1 MSTGPTQIA
10 HIQPVCSC
18 LRCFFPTNCVSN
30 FAVHSRN
37 VSKNQYNYSSMTA
50 DRWERIKAV
59 FDAALEIGQNDR
71 ASFLNRE
78 CEGDTD
84 LRLEIDRL
92 LAEFEQAGNCLD
104 EPVAHFNHTFAPGD
118 VAAGRYRI
126 IRLLG
131 RGGMG
136 EVYQAVDQLLNE
148 GIALKTLRADL
159 SYDQSVARRFHSE
172 IQLARKVTHPSVCRV
187 FEVGVHELAGENRAA
202 LHFFTMQLL
211 EGETLAARI
220 RRAGRLPAAE
230 AFPFIV
236 QMAEGLHAAHKAG
249 IIHRDF
255 KSANVMI
262 SGGGA
267 VITDFGLAGL
277 EPGPSTAT
285 SAGSVSS
292 GARIAGTVAY
302 MSPEQ
307 MMGERITPAS
317 DIYSLGIVLFEMA
330 TGRLP
335 FEEGHI
341 IQSAVQRVR
350 GRPLPLRESAPDID
364 PRWEFAIRRCMA
376 VEPDRRFSSVA
387 EVAALFQE
395 HGWRPPP
402 LYWSRRKWARA
413 AALVGLPIA
422 GGGGVWMWS
431 RRPYIPKPEALAW
444 YQRGV
449 EALRS
454 ATAQAARRNLEKAVE
469 TDPHYAPAYASLAA
483 AYGDLDASEPAK
495 ETMLK
500 AVSVAQDERLSQTD
514 AVRVK
519 ALQYVISR
527 DFDRARPLFEQL
539 VSAAPEPGKAGAYV
553 DLAWLAWKR
562 QDTPA
567 MILPLQQANRLD
579 PTHAG
584 AKLWMAFAVDRQGKK
599 DAAQTLFA
607 EAESLFQSASDYDG
621 VVETLLQRAISLGRT
636 NRAAE
641 ALALA
646 NRGMAVANS
655 TGDLHHQIQLQL
667 ALALAYRTLG
677 QIERS
682 QQVAAAAVKMA
693 LENKMDQP
701 AAIGLLDL
709 GNAYFQRDEPE
720 EAERYFRQGL
730 EFASRAR
737 ALFSEARAQVSLA
750 SLCDKY
756 DRPTEVAPY
765 LQPALSFFRG
775 AGYRREALQSN
786 LILGGAQETLAQFEE
801 SEKTQ
806 REAIRMAEQLH
817 DAEQTGMGRLYLSSV
832 LAKSAR
838 WPESLA
844 EKSQALGIFGDMRGG
859 LRAAYTLISRG
870 RLQAQMGRFEQAA
883 ADLAQARAKVEKL
896 EGRQAQ
902 LRARL
907 VLSSAE
913 MAGYQIHW
921 GETLQLARQA
931 AASDGGIVEVIE
943 AEMLAGLAMIHTGL
957 VQPGLTAV
965 RHAILASERKSQ
977 PYLAARGKLELATAL
992 WVNARALDAQSFA
1005 QTALAFFGPRRNWE
1019 AVWRCHRVLAIDD
1032 HSGLARAA
1040 LEEGK
1045 RLWPEKVMGSYLRR
1059 PDIQKLALP

>member
-1 MSTGPTQIA
+1 
-10 HIQPVCSC
+10 
-18 LRCFFPTNCVSN
+18 
-30 FAVHSRN
+30 
-37 VSKNQYNYSSMTA
+37 MTA

-59 FDAALEIGQNDR
+59 FDSALGISQSDR
-71 ASFLNRE
+71 ASFLDRE
-78 CEGDTD
+78 CEGDPD
-84 LRLEIDRL
+84 LRREIDRL
-92 LAEFEQAGNCLD
+92 LVEFEQTESCLD
-104 EPVAHFNHTFAPGD
+104 EPVAHLNHTFAPDD

-126 IRLLG
+126 VRLLG

-136 EVYQAVDQLLNE
+136 EVYEAVDQLLNE
-148 GIALKTLRADL
+148 SIALKTLRADL
-159 SYDQSVARRFHSE
+159 SYDQSMARRFQSE
-172 IQLARKVTHPSVCRV
+172 IQLARKVTHPNVCRV
-187 FEVGVHELAGENRAA
+187 FEVGVHEHAGESGAP

-220 RRAGRLPAAE
+220 RRAGRLPATE
-230 AFPFIV
+230 AFPFIA
-236 QMAEGLHAAHKAG
+236 QMAEGLHAAHRAG

-262 SGGGA
+262 SGGCA

-277 EPGPSTAT
+277 QRGRSEAVST
-285 SAGSVSS
+285 GSVSS

-350 GRPLPLRESAPDID
+350 GQPLPLRESAPDID

-376 VEPDRRFSSVA
+376 VEPDKRFSSA
-387 EVAALFQE
+387 SEVAGLFHE

-402 LYWSRRKWARA
+402 LYWSRRKWVKVA
-413 AALVGLPIA
+413 AMSGLPVA
-422 GGGGVWMWS
+422 TGCGLWLWS
-431 RRPYIPKPEALAW
+431 RRPYVPKPQALVW

-454 ATAQAARRNLEKAVE
+454 ATAQAARRDLEKAVE
-469 TDPHYAPAYASLAA
+469 TDPHYAPAYACLAA
-483 AYGDLDASEPAK
+483 AYGDLDASERAE

-500 AVSVAQDERLSQTD
+500 AVSVAQDERLSQAD

-519 ALQYVISR
+519 ALQYVIAR

-539 VSAAPEPGKAGAYV
+539 VSAAPERGKAGAYV

-562 QDTPA
+562 QDTPG
-567 MILPLQQANRLD
+567 MIPPLQQASRID

-599 DAAQTLFA
+599 DAAQRLFA

-641 ALALA
+641 ALTLA
-646 NRGMAVANS
+646 NRGMAVATS
-655 TGDLHHQIQLQL
+655 TGDLHHEIQLQL

-677 QIERS
+677 QTSRS
-682 QQVAAAAVKMA
+682 QQVAEAAVKMA
-693 LENKMDQP
+693 VENKMDQP

-720 EAERYFRQGL
+720 ESERYFLQGL
-730 EFASRAR
+730 EFATRGR
-737 ALFSEARAQVSLA
+737 ALFSEARARLSLA
-750 SLCDKY
+750 SLSDKY
-756 DRPTEVAPY
+756 DRPGDVAQY
-765 LQPALSFFRG
+765 LQPALAFFRG
-775 AGYRREALQSN
+775 AGYRREAMQASL
-786 LILGGAQETLAQFEE
+786 LLGGAQESLAQFEE
-801 SEKTQ
+801 AEKTQ
-806 REAIRMAEQLH
+806 RAAIRLAEQLH
-817 DAEQTGMGRLYLSSV
+817 DAEQTGLAHLYLSSV
-832 LAKSAR
+832 MAKSGR

-844 EKSQALGIFGDMRGG
+844 EKNQALAIFGDMRGG
-859 LRAAYTLISRG
+859 YRAAYTLLARG
-870 RLQAQMGRFEQAA
+870 RLQAQMGRFDEAA
-883 ADLAQARAKVEKL
+883 VDLAQARAKVEKL
-896 EGRQAQ
+896 EGKQAQ

-907 VLSSAE
+907 ELGSAE
-913 MAGYQIHW
+913 IASYQTNW
-921 GETLQLARQA
+921 AAAQLFARKA
-931 AASDGGIVEVIE
+931 AASDGGIVENIE
-943 AEMLAGLAMIHTGL
+943 SEMLAGLAMIQTGP
-957 VQPGLTAV
+957 VQPGLAAC
-965 RHAILASERKSQ
+965 RRAILASEEKSQ
-977 PYLAARGKLELATAL
+977 PYLAARGKLRLAEAL
-992 WVNARALDAQSFA
+992 FGSHRAGDAESFA
-1005 QTALAFFGPRRNWE
+1005 QAALAFFEPRRNWE
-1019 AVWRCHRVLAIDD
+1019 AVWRCHRLLATDD
-1032 HSGLARAA
+1032 HARLARAA

-1045 RLWPEKVMGSYLRR
+1045 RLWPDDVIGPYLQR
-1059 PDIQKLALP
+1059 PDIRMLALP